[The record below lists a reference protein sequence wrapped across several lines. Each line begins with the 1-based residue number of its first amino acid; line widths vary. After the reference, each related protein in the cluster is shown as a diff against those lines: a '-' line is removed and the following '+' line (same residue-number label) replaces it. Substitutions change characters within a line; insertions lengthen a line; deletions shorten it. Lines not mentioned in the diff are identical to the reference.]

1 MNENKKEEDLENQE
15 EVLIDEGNS
24 LDLESE
30 DELPEEPSEEDKIKD
45 LEDQLL
51 RAKAEV
57 QNVRRIAAQEVT
69 KARLF
74 GVEALAKDFLSVADN
89 LERAID
95 SCPDDEN
102 SLTIK
107 EGLELTLK
115 SLESSLKS
123 SGIEPINTEE
133 KNFDPD
139 KHEAIS
145 IIEDDKLEPNTIID
159 FVQKITWISLML
171 NNMRAKHNIIL
182 IFKIMRNKI
191 LFDLSFIR
199 IFINLIDFQIKPSQ
213 NFCMNS
219 FTTSDI

>member
-15 EVLIDEGNS
+15 EVLIDQEEVLIDEGNTV
-24 LDLESE
+24 DLESE
-30 DELPEEPSEEDKIKD
+30 DGLPEEPPEEDKIKD

-123 SGIEPINTEE
+123 SGIELINTEE

-159 FVQKITWISLML
+159 FVQKGYTIMDRTL
-171 NNMRAKHNIIL
+171 RPAKVVVS
-182 IFKIMRNKI
+182 KK
-191 LFDLSFIR
+191 S
-199 IFINLIDFQIKPSQ
+199 KEK
-213 NFCMNS
+213 
-219 FTTSDI
+219 